1 MTVGKVCEGDVSLIR
16 KCFQCGK
23 PVRDIVFG
31 DSRLTVEVYTVTSRG
46 TDTGE
51 VTCGFPM
58 HWQYCGEKLEGN
70 RL

>member
-31 DSRLTVEVYTVTSRG
+31 DSRLTMVDQIEKEN
-46 TDTGE
+46 TDE
-51 VTCGFPM
+51 N
-58 HWQYCGEKLEGN
+58 E
-70 RL
+70 